1 MKLYNYVKMQYIY
14 RTKAKFIAKSTGC
27 KGSYAL
33 MRLPYH
39 NRGDQI
45 APDAM
50 HTIKDSIEK
59 IMSLITGSYMFN
71 YIIIRSSHI
80 GNYFI
85 GKYDDKA
92 SKAEMLLGR
101 FGLQMGSDN
110 QLPWVLTKKELQLAQ
125 ERLKHLII
133 PAYLD
138 FNPQYLFTHPSR
150 LKSHDWKQVHI
161 ITICVYILVDIIT

>member
-1 MKLYNYVKMQYIY
+1 MLHMIMRKTRITKVIKMQYIY

-39 NRGDQI
+39 NCGDQI

-71 YIIIRSSHI
+71 YIYVAH
-80 GNYFI
+80 
-85 GKYDDKA
+85 
-92 SKAEMLLGR
+92 
-101 FGLQMGSDN
+101 
-110 QLPWVLTKKELQLAQ
+110 T
-125 ERLKHLII
+125 
-133 PAYLD
+133 
-138 FNPQYLFTHPSR
+138 
-150 LKSHDWKQVHI
+150 
-161 ITICVYILVDIIT
+161 